1 MRLTPMETATRAVD
15 QFLNDASLNG
25 RVAEL
30 HGEHVTFAEPPS
42 FVDEDSRENI
52 ETFSKLGY
60 A

>member
-1 MRLTPMETATRAVD
+1 METATRAVD